1 MSPVQT
7 RSEKVRERFL
17 DFWVKREGFG
27 APIGCIAT
35 SYTFQ
40 ADFFEEDCLGR
51 FIGMQT
57 QPEEDGRV
65 YLIERE
71 EKLADVICVALVDLG
86 HVPRSR
92 SLRWHLLP
100 VRVPDGGIQHAK
112 VNLLVWDQHVRV
124 TVGSANLS
132 DFGYRRNFEH
142 LGVLDFTPDGE
153 APLALL
159 SEALTFLEG
168 LAELTPGATGIA
180 TEGPHAALRN
190 LIARVRQLTADWDPA
205 LAGRGPSVA
214 WLTTL
219 PDEAGVFD
227 QLKEHHWSGTG
238 PDVAEVLS
246 PFYNDGDRARQQLSG
261 LMALMGQRGNR
272 SITFRSRGHETPDQ
286 FTHLE
291 LPTALSIPD
300 DPRVV
305 HRFEYVPEKDV
316 ESELRPLHAK
326 SLWLQRGER
335 ALFMIGSSNFTCAG
349 FGASSGPRNVEAN
362 LVYTLPS
369 TKDVFARQCEACFP
383 GSFEAVNPVF
393 LDELRDQTP
402 EPQEFVPL
410 PAGFMAALF
419 VPEGETG
426 KLRIQIQGEVPAR
439 FVVVAEDEIG
449 RATEL
454 LTSDRWADDGR
465 AEWTEIAWQG
475 ARPPSCLI
483 VRWRTAGG
491 EDVGSLWVVNV
502 TDTARLPPP
511 EELRNL
517 SLEEL
522 VEILSSARP
531 LHEVLGRRSRRLNGN
546 GDQPVAVVFDPHK
559 RVDTR
564 NYLLRRVRRISVALE
579 GLRQRLE
586 RPAYDIEGLRW
597 RLHGP
602 IGPAALARKLA
613 EEEGEGAG
621 FMIAEVAMTVKMAD
635 WLRAEEVLGTKAVR
649 AEVRRVIKE
658 LQGLADRRQAP
669 PNLTDYVRESFVR
682 VQR

>member
-7 RSEKVRERFL
+7 RAEKVRERFL

-71 EKLADVICVALVDLG
+71 EKLADVTCVALVDLG
-86 HVPRSR
+86 HVPHSR

-159 SEALTFLEG
+159 SEALTFIEG
-168 LAELTPGATGIA
+168 LVVLTPGAAGIA
-180 TEGPHAALRN
+180 TQGPHAALRN
-190 LIARVRQLTADWDPA
+190 LIGRVRQLTADWDQAPT
-205 LAGRGPSVA
+205 GRGPSVA

-286 FTHLE
+286 STHLE
-291 LPTALSIPD
+291 LPKALSVPGE
-300 DPRVV
+300 PRAV
-305 HRFEYVPEKDV
+305 HRFEYVPEKDG

-369 TKDVFARQCEACFP
+369 TKEAFARQCEACFP
-383 GSFEAVNPVF
+383 DSVEAVDPVF
-393 LDELRDQTP
+393 LDEIRDQTP

-410 PAGFMAALF
+410 PVGFMEALF

-426 KLRIQIQGEVPAR
+426 RLRIQIQAEVPSS
-439 FVVVAEDEIG
+439 FVVVAEDESG
-449 RATEL
+449 GVTEL
-454 LTSDRWADDGR
+454 LTSVRWVEGGR
-465 AEWTEIAWQG
+465 PEWTEIVWQDT
-475 ARPPSCLI
+475 RPPSCLI
-483 VRWRTAGG
+483 VRWSTADGQI
-491 EDVGSLWVVNV
+491 VGSLWVVNV

-531 LHEVLGRRSRRLNGN
+531 LHEIVGRPKRHQTGS
-546 GDQPVAVVFDPHK
+546 GDHPVDVVFDPHN
-559 RVDTR
+559 RVDTS
-564 NYLLRRVRRISVALE
+564 NYLVRRVRRISAALE
-579 GLRQRLE
+579 GLRWRLE

-602 IGPAALARKLA
+602 IGPSALARKLA

-621 FMIAEVAMTVKMAD
+621 FMIAEVAMTLKISD
-635 WLRAEEVLGTKAVR
+635 WTQAEKVLGTKAVR
-649 AEVRRVIKE
+649 AEVRRVIRE
-658 LQGLADRRQAP
+658 LQGLADQSQAP
-669 PNLTDYVRESFVR
+669 PNLTDYVRESFAR